1 VYVFSIHSGGEI
13 SYKTVHETA
22 LLMYYTFPAN
32 NSDTSEIQPHT
43 DSELHKWFLDYK
55 PTGKRD

>member
-1 VYVFSIHSGGEI
+1 M
-13 SYKTVHETA
+13 VHETA

-32 NSDTSEIQPHT
+32 NSVTSEIQPHT
-43 DSELHKWFLDYK
+43 DSKLHKQFLDSK